1 MRTKKVVTTEE
12 NGDRLLFREAPAR
25 KSSLS
30 PFASEPAPQQRCQR
44 AVRLFAACLL
54 ASFAAAA
61 GFAAWAKREP
71 DRLLAHLERRARLE
85 PLDLLEQ
92 RSGRT
97 GIVLEEDGQRVV
109 WDGLG
114 VTPLAQWVARAGPVT
129 VYRFDEELRAHAK
142 SVTNEVKNLRASGYE
157 SSELIAR
164 AVRLGAG
171 ITLCHPQTVLDVDHG
186 RPTER
191 VLPPDLHC
199 SPRLRPLHP

>member
-1 MRTKKVVTTEE
+1 MEPE
-12 NGDRLLFREAPAR
+12 NLP
-25 KSSLS
+25 
-30 PFASEPAPQQRCQR
+30 RCQR

-61 GFAAWAKREP
+61 GFALWAKGEP
-71 DRLLAHLERRARLE
+71 DRLLARLEHQTRLE

-97 GIVLEEDGQRVV
+97 GIVLEEDGERVV

-114 VTPLAQWVARAGPVT
+114 VTPLAKWVARAGPVT

-142 SVTNEVKNLRASGYE
+142 SVTNEVKNLRAAGYD
-157 SSELIAR
+157 SNELIAR
-164 AVRLGAG
+164 AVKLGAG
-171 ITLCHPQTVLDVDHG
+171 ITLCHPQTVLDVDRG

-191 VLPPDLHC
+191 VLPTDLHC
-199 SPRLRPLHP
+199 SPRLKPLHP